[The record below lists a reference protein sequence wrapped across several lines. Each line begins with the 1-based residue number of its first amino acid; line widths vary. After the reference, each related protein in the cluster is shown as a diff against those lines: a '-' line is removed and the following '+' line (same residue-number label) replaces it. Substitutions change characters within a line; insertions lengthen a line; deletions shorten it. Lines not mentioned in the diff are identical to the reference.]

1 MNEIIKSLK
10 ENINIFIF
18 ISLICIGLIIT
29 FTNLNLAFN
38 VSLSSNNKSAISAM
52 ERLNGFP
59 EGLLLIS
66 MKNQNEFTE
75 NDILKIT
82 EWLDDNE
89 KSKTEI
95 NLYDNHRISINLNFQ
110 NNFDL
115 SNYLKKLFLIPH
127 LEIKSLKIINKE
139 KLIKLDIFFNR

>member
-10 ENINIFIF
+10 ANVNIFIF
-18 ISLICIGLIIT
+18 ISLICVGLIIT

-115 SNYLKKLFLIPH
+115 SNYLNKLFLIPD